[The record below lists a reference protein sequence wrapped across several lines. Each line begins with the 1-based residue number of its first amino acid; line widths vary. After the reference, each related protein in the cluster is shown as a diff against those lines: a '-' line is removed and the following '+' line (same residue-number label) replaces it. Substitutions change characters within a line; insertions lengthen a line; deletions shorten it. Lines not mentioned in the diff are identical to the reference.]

1 MGAGC
6 GAFVAETKGSLDS
19 LDLRGIEDAKI
30 ACARKHFVAISGTNI
45 SYGIVRTYQDLLD
58 IVTGGGRF
66 RRPVEGGI
74 SGKRYNGEAASRRFG

>member
-1 MGAGC
+1 M
-6 GAFVAETKGSLDS
+6 AETKGSLDS

-58 IVTGGGRF
+58 IVTGGRRF
-66 RRPVEGGI
+66 RRPVEGGT
-74 SGKRYNGEAASRRFG
+74 SGKLYNGEAASRRFE